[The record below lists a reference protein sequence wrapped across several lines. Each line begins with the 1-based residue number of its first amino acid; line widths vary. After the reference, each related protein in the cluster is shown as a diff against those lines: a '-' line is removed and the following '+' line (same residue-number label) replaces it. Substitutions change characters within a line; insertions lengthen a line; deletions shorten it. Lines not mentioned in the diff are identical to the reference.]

1 MRVCMWLKTYLI
13 ITGIGAFVA
22 LAMLSLVV
30 IGMFLIIPGLILG
43 IMPTAFLDGIVFA
56 LVRLL
61 LGNLVSGVPLNILSG
76 VATVALFWAIPQ
88 PGFASARAWLASLKE
103 PDILASAPNA
113 LKGDILVTRP
123 FEGRCDALCAALLK
137 TPGVTSVRIAAR
149 NSASTFRISP
159 SAAAGTRAKAIGYGL
174 LEKTKYVASDS
185 LAGQRGLEA
194 EWNLMLSE
202 GKVLLVGNDRPTPDY
217 SISIEDGPAVEDGN
231 QRASLDWSLK
241 PSRPQR
247 KALTITDAGG
257 RVLLRQSILSLFVP
271 AAPLTIGGSGGIEN
285 FRFGWQRRRLGDG
298 KMWAE
303 LPVEKL
309 LLDHTNVSRGV
320 DMEAANAKT
329 REELSR
335 ALDDPQKPADDPA
348 FSLAKQWMDS
358 FRAMDRPLGDSDR
371 KLLGRIFED
380 PRVEAPDG
388 AWAIIAHVD
397 DEAIDLR
404 RSAARRYLAASDK
417 KKARGWVNVLA
428 GLPTGTFA
436 TQLAEERDILAE
448 PAMSHFA
455 TGLIK
460 RQGDRGVDA
469 VPDLLRLLREY
480 SLYDPGKYG
489 FSDLTEGVNA
499 VRSGFRQ
506 IGPDASFAR
515 PEIEQLL
522 ASPGLDYRYNQL
534 GRQDWDT
541 LLVVLG
547 RPVETLSKPQNL
559 SDTDACYR
567 ERILQR
573 ASKPYDPRR
582 D

>member
-13 ITGIGAFVA
+13 ITGLGAFVA
-22 LAMLSLVV
+22 LAVPSLVV
-30 IGMFLIIPGLILG
+30 IGMFLIIPGLVLG
-43 IMPTAFLDGIVFA
+43 VMPTAFLYGVVFA

-76 VATVALFWAIPQ
+76 VATLALFWAIPQ
-88 PGFASARAWLASLKE
+88 PGLASARAWLASLKE
-103 PDILASAPNA
+103 PDILASAPIA

-123 FEGRCDALCAALLK
+123 FEGGCDALCAALLK
-137 TPGVTSVRIAAR
+137 TQGVTSVRIRAR
-149 NSASTFRISP
+149 DGASTFRIAP
-159 SAAAGTRAKAIGYGL
+159 NTAAGTRAKAIGYGL
-174 LEKTKYVASDS
+174 LEKTKYVASDP

-202 GKVLLVGNDRPTPDY
+202 GKALLVGDDRPTPDF
-217 SISIEDGPAVEDGN
+217 SISIEDGPAVEGRN

-241 PSRPQR
+241 PSTPQR
-247 KALTITDAGG
+247 KALTVTDAGG
-257 RVLLRQSILSLFVP
+257 RVLLRQSILSLFLP
-271 AAPLTIGGSGGIEN
+271 SAPLTIGGSGGIEN
-285 FRFGWQRRRLGDG
+285 FRFGWQRRRVGDG

-303 LPVEKL
+303 VPVETL
-309 LLDHTNVSRGV
+309 LLAHTNISRGV

-329 REELSR
+329 REKLSR
-335 ALDDPQKPADDPA
+335 ALDDPLKPTGDPA
-348 FSLAKQWMDS
+348 FSLANQWMDS
-358 FRAMDRPLGDSDR
+358 FRAKDGPLGDSDR
-371 KLLGRIFED
+371 KLLARIFED
-380 PRVEAPDG
+380 PRVQDPDG
-388 AWAIIAHVD
+388 AWAIIARVD
-397 DEAIDLR
+397 DDATDLR

-428 GLPTGTFA
+428 GLPTGRFA
-436 TQLAEERDILAE
+436 TQLAEEREILAD
-448 PAMSHFA
+448 PATSHFA

-480 SLYDPGKYG
+480 SLHDPGKYG

-499 VRSGFRQ
+499 ARSGFRQ

-515 PEIEQLL
+515 SEIEQLL
-522 ASPGLDYRYNQL
+522 ASPGLDYRYKQL
-534 GRQDWDT
+534 GRQEWDI

-547 RPVETLSKPQNL
+547 RPVETLTKPQNL
-559 SDTDACYR
+559 SGTDARYR